1 MNKLPPNQSTNSSL
15 QEVEK
20 FLIQTYS
27 AKKIPVSNLEELRC
41 DPQVKFDRIAVCFE
55 VDHPEVLKSI
65 FNEDEKK
72 MHEDFIHEHRNTSF
86 ATPWQK
92 INAGQ
97 LLRIVLES
105 EDGVSLSNFTVQGL
119 CMRLVHDLSALK
131 GQ

>member
-1 MNKLPPNQSTNSSL
+1 MNKLPPNKSMKSSL

-20 FLIQTYS
+20 FVIQTYS

-55 VDHPEVLKSI
+55 MDHPEVLKGL

-72 MHEDFIHEHRNTSF
+72 MHEDYRNHHRNATF
-86 ATPWQK
+86 TTPWQK

-97 LLRIVLES
+97 LLRVVLES

-119 CMRLVHDLSALK
+119 CMRLVHDLSALT

>member
-20 FLIQTYS
+20 FVIQTYS

-55 VDHPEVLKSI
+55 MDHPEVLKGL

-72 MHEDFIHEHRNTSF
+72 MHEDYRNHHRNATF
-86 ATPWQK
+86 TTPWQK

-97 LLRIVLES
+97 LLRVVLES

>member
-41 DPQVKFDRIAVCFE
+41 DPQVKYDRICVCFE
-55 VDHPEVLKSI
+55 VDHPEVLQSI
-65 FNEDEKK
+65 FNEEEKK
-72 MHEDFIHEHRNTSF
+72 MHEDYMNHHRTASF

-92 INAGQ
+92 INAAQ